1 MNKDKPGCFGV
12 LDQVFP
18 MTKDGLRHSPEKCMA
33 CSERFLCLKAAM
45 EGGDQVI
52 VEEEKLRRA
61 HEAGQVSF
69 LERWSK
75 KKMLHNRR
83 EKNIRM

>member
-1 MNKDKPGCFGV
+1 
-12 LDQVFP
+12 
-18 MTKDGLRHSPEKCMA
+18 MTKDGLRHSPEKCTA
-33 CSERFLCLKAAM
+33 CRERFSCLKSALAG
-45 EGGDQVI
+45 ENQVI

-61 HEAGQVSF
+61 HESGKVSF

-83 EKNIRM
+83 IKNATILR